1 MYADF
6 KPETETAKSTETMKT
21 DIILSGVV
29 GHISLIFELVYPVSL
44 KIVKE
49 QGYVYKMLDFK
60 SDRPDTVE
68 KFAGMRKFVD
78 KFLEGN

>member
-1 MYADF
+1 MCS
-6 KPETETAKSTETMKT
+6 KM
-21 DIILSGVV
+21 
-29 GHISLIFELVYPVSL
+29 LIFELVYPVSL

>member
-1 MYADF
+1 MDN
-6 KPETETAKSTETMKT
+6 
-21 DIILSGVV
+21 IV

-68 KFAGMRKFVD
+68 KFAGMRSLLIS
-78 KFLEGN
+78 FLRGIKQDIVCL